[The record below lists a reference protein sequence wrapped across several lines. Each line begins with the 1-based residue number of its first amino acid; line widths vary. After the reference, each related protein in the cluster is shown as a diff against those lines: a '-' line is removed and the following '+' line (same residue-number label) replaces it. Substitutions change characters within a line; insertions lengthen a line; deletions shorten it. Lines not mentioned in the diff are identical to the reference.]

1 MILIF
6 SVNKSAHF
14 TGFARMTSP
23 ISNKIAHYW
32 KHTETIKLGG
42 CFKIE
47 WITYAC
53 LNFNRLQ
60 NITNPLNNNEP
71 IRKSRDTQELPQKEG
86 KEVCSLFE
94 IPFKEAKEEF
104 NPKLDESREPSED
117 IFSEL
122 KEEDPGKPGQEAA
135 RRQPH
140 GRLEATKRHHD
151 LSFERIKSKK
161 RSARGE
167 RKKSRKRSSSS
178 ERTARND
185 TKLRIKSRKRSRSG
199 SKVRKADRKYK

>member
-1 MILIF
+1 
-6 SVNKSAHF
+6 
-14 TGFARMTSP
+14 MTSP
-23 ISNKIAHYW
+23 ISNKLAHYW

-86 KEVCSLFE
+86 KEV
-94 IPFKEAKEEF
+94 KEEL
-104 NPKLDESREPSED
+104 NPKLEESKEPSED
-117 IFSEL
+117 IFSDS
-122 KEEDPGKPGQEAA
+122 KEDGSRQDKEAA
-135 RRQPH
+135 RRHPH

-161 RSARGE
+161 RNQREE
-167 RKKSRKRSSSS
+167 RKRSRKRSSSS
-178 ERTARND
+178 KRPERTD
-185 TKLRIKSRKRSRSG
+185 TKLRIKARKRSRSS
-199 SKVRKADRKYK
+199 SKGRRVDRKYK